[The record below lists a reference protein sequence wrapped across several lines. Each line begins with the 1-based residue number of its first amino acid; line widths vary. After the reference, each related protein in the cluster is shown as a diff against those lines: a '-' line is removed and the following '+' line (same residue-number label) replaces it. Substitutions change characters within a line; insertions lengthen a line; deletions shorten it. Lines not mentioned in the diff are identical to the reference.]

1 MGRWLGAEGRISPI
15 SLQVSLQLDSSGKE
29 ERLKSKG
36 SSSPIR
42 REEDIRERRYKSKV
56 KRMRGGVL
64 FTPPA
69 AIGPD
74 KSVAD
79 DDTVDEDSKRPMLD
93 EGFLVAGLSSE
104 EKRAT
109 AALEP
114 ALGKS

>member
-1 MGRWLGAEGRISPI
+1 
-15 SLQVSLQLDSSGKE
+15 
-29 ERLKSKG
+29 
-36 SSSPIR
+36 
-42 REEDIRERRYKSKV
+42 
-56 KRMRGGVL
+56 MRGGGVL

>member
-1 MGRWLGAEGRISPI
+1 M
-15 SLQVSLQLDSSGKE
+15 
-29 ERLKSKG
+29 
-36 SSSPIR
+36 
-42 REEDIRERRYKSKV
+42 
-56 KRMRGGVL
+56 
-64 FTPPA
+64 
-69 AIGPD
+69 
-74 KSVAD
+74 AD